1 MKLEEEIH
9 QSSFRNEWQKA
20 TINLLFT
27 YGWVTRQIKAQLR
40 AYGISIQQ
48 YNVLRILKG
57 SHPKPLTTST
67 IASRMLDKAS
77 DASRI
82 VDRMHQKGWVKKS
95 TCKEDKRLVD
105 VQLSKQGL
113 ALAKVLNEENEKIDG
128 VLRNLSEEE
137 ARELNHLFDRLR
149 G

>member
-9 QSSFRNEWQKA
+9 QNTFRNEWQKA

-27 YGWVTRQIKAQLR
+27 YGWVTRRIKMELR
-40 AYGISIQQ
+40 SYGISIQQ
-48 YNVLRILKG
+48 YNVLRILNG

-82 VDRMHQKGWVKKS
+82 VDRMYQKGWVKKS
-95 TCKEDKRLVD
+95 ICKEDKRLVD
-105 VQLSKQGL
+105 VQLSKLGL
-113 ALAKVLNEENEKIDG
+113 ALAELLNEKNEEIDG
-128 VLRNLSEEE
+128 VLQNLSEEE
-137 ARELNHLFDRLR
+137 ARDLNRLFDRLR